1 MHQNQQIRVEE
12 SLVRTVL
19 RINYSMRYKKIQR
32 SNLLGNLDRSLVLRQ
47 HYAKLMI
54 PLLADGRRIICVDET
69 FLPTLDYR
77 KSKWCRKGQKNTM
90 ATKDLTARV
99 NMICALDTEGRIYP
113 ALTQVNT
120 DTNVMVSYLSRLST
134 VLTAEDPNW
143 RSGTIFILDGA
154 KYHRSPDTRLA
165 LKRLGITYVITG
177 PYGYDA

>member
-1 MHQNQQIRVEE
+1 MVHQNQQIRVEE

-19 RINYSMRYKKIQR
+19 RINHSMRYKKIQR

-47 HYAKLMI
+47 HYAKLLI

-113 ALTQVNT
+113 ALT
-120 DTNVMVSYLSRLST
+120 
-134 VLTAEDPNW
+134 
-143 RSGTIFILDGA
+143 
-154 KYHRSPDTRLA
+154 
-165 LKRLGITYVITG
+165 
-177 PYGYDA
+177 